1 MNRATIVLTLLLLG
15 LGESRADVDLVVLPQ
30 RDSVQVTVYNSADL
44 TLVREV
50 RTLTLK
56 EGDNKL
62 SFAWSGTL
70 IDTTSVS
77 VRAPKH
83 GDRVALVHASY
94 PPRVGGK
101 AVWTVRS
108 EVAGPVP
115 VEITYFISGVSWR
128 AFYMGTLSEDEGT
141 LSIDGYVR
149 VTNNSGDD
157 FDRAQTRL
165 VVGKV
170 NLLDRIAQLARRVAP
185 YGRPGGGPRPTA
197 MPGGGGGPRRL
208 EEALRFRD
216 KSREGKERLG
226 RLREK
231 EVVKEGLSEYFLYT
245 IEGTETIQNRWSKRL
260 PSFHADGVK
269 VVNLFK
275 YDEQRWGKGVR
286 RFLQFKNDKAHKLGE
301 TPLPDGVFK
310 IYRASDSEGHLAFEG
325 TSRTKYI
332 PVDQKCELDLG
343 VARKVLVE
351 PKLLEQRFERHTFDR
366 WGNVSGWDEVRTWRV
381 EVKNRRN
388 VATKVEITRN
398 FRHQYFTLK
407 NRGDF
412 GEYKK
417 DDLDTTKYTL
427 VLGPGEEKRFTT
439 VVTFREGDRR
449 R

>member
-1 MNRATIVLTLLLLG
+1 MKNAGLLAVITFLAFAG
-15 LGESRADVDLVVLPQ
+15 TARADVDLVVLPQ

-70 IDTTSVS
+70 IDPTSVS
-77 VRAPKH
+77 LRAPNH

-108 EVAGPVP
+108 ELAGPVP

-128 AFYMGTLSEDEGT
+128 AFYMGTLSQDET
-141 LSIDGYVR
+141 SLKIDGYVR

-157 FDRAQTRL
+157 FEEAQTRL

-185 YGRPGGGPRPTA
+185 YGKPGGGPRPTA
-197 MPGGGGGPRRL
+197 MPGGGAGRPRLDEVRKL
-208 EEALRFRD
+208 RD
-216 KSREGKERLG
+216 KSVEGKERLG

-245 IEGTETIQNRWSKRL
+245 IEGTETIENRWSKRL
-260 PSFHADGVK
+260 PSFHAEDVK

-275 YDEQRWGKGVR
+275 YDEQRWGKTVR
-286 RFLQFKNDKAHKLGE
+286 RFVKFNNDKAHKLGD

-310 IYRASDSEGHLAFEG
+310 IYRTADEGGHLAFEG

-343 VARKVLVE
+343 NARKVLVE
-351 PKLLEQRFERHTFDR
+351 PKLMEQRFENHTFNR
-366 WGNVSGWDEVRTWRV
+366 WGNVAGWDEMRAWRV
-381 EVKNRRN
+381 DVKNRRKT
-388 VATKVEITRN
+388 ATKVEITRN
-398 FRHQYFTLK
+398 FRHQYFTLR

-412 GEYKK
+412 GE
-417 DDLDTTKYTL
+417 
-427 VLGPGEEKRFTT
+427 
-439 VVTFREGDRR
+439 
-449 R
+449 

>member
-1 MNRATIVLTLLLLG
+1 MKNTGPLAVILFLALAGTAH
-15 LGESRADVDLVVLPQ
+15 ADVDLVVLPQ

-50 RTLTLK
+50 RTLTLR

-62 SFAWSGTL
+62 CFAWSGTL
-70 IDTTSVS
+70 IDPTSVA

-83 GDRVALVHASY
+83 GDRVELVNASY

-128 AFYMGTLSEDEGT
+128 AFYMGTLSRDET
-141 LSIDGYVR
+141 SLKIDGYVR

-157 FDRAQTRL
+157 FEEAQTRL

-170 NLLDRIAQLARRVAP
+170 NLLDRIANLARRIAP
-185 YGRPGGGPRPTA
+185 YGKPGEGPPSSEA
-197 MPGGGGGPRRL
+197 SSGP
-208 EEALRFRD
+208 ALRVRRA
-216 KSREGKERLG
+216 REMRKAAARFGKAPVA
-226 RLREK
+226 EK
-231 EVVKEGLSEYFLYT
+231 KIVKEGLSEYFLYT
-245 IEGTETIQNRWSKRL
+245 IEGTETIENRWSKRL
-260 PSFHADGVK
+260 PSFHAEDVK

-275 YDEQRWGKGVR
+275 YDEQRWGRAVR

-310 IYRASDSEGHLAFEG
+310 IYRTADGEGLLSFEG

-332 PVDQKCELDLG
+332 PVDQKCDLDLG
-343 VARKVLVE
+343 NARKVLVE
-351 PKLLEQRFERHTFDR
+351 PKLMEQRFVNHTFNR
-366 WGNVSGWDEVRTWRV
+366 WGNVDGWDEVQTWRV
-381 EVKNRRN
+381 EVKNRRKT
-388 VATKVEITRN
+388 ATKVEITRN
-398 FRHQYFTLK
+398 FRHQYIRLK
-407 NRGDF
+407 NAGDF

-417 DDLDTTKYTL
+417 DDLDTVKYTL
-427 VLGPGEEKRFTT
+427 TLKPGEEKTFTYT
-439 VVTFREGDRR
+439 LRLLEGKRR
-449 R
+449 QIR